1 MQISNHMS
9 VSGVDSVRAASKASA
24 PAPSA
29 APASD
34 PGIASVSDQLD
45 LSPEALSIGSG
56 PSETSRA
63 DRLAHLKQVISEG
76 GYDTDALLDQAL
88 SKMIDQL
95 S

>member
-24 PAPSA
+24 PAQSV
-29 APASD
+29 APTGE

-45 LSPEALSIGSG
+45 LSPEALAIGSG
-56 PSETSRA
+56 SGESFRA
-63 DRLAHLKQVISEG
+63 DRVAQLKQVIAEG